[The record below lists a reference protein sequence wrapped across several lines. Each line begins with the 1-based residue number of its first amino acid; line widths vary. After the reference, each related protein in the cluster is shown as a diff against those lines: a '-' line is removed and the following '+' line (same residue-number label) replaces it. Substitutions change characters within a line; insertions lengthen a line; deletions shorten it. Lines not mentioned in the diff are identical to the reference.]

1 MKSKNLILSAML
13 MALPSTLMAQQNI
26 QKAFDAL
33 LKDKIVETKTQHT
46 LERDPE
52 TGQKTAQADVYDFT
66 LPTLYARKHIKEIQ
80 EAFEKDKD
88 AAYTYRTGTHRQDE
102 VNERVDK
109 KRHETMLS
117 VIHYSR
123 IQIAVGDGKQSV
135 AIGTKEGANYVYAC
149 FNDEDDATKKYRYCY
164 AMDWVEQNGET
175 IVRLAVTY
183 ATTLQYRNNKR
194 QTRTFIVNGEKVRV
208 DGNSFSNS
216 FSLGNGFPFDNS
228 SVFDSD
234 SISFNRER
242 SSEGWLSEFNTY
254 KRLYQRNPDG
264 SAANYYATYIYK
276 LCKKAD
282 CLENEEKQLVATEIK
297 RLKAKTKDEFIQ
309 QLFDMGI
316 ERLKK

>member
-1 MKSKNLILSAML
+1 ML
-13 MALPSTLMAQQNI
+13 TALPSVLLAQQNI
-26 QKAFDAL
+26 KKAFDAL
-33 LKDKIVETKTQHT
+33 LNENIVEIKTQHT

-52 TGQKTAQADVYDFT
+52 TGKKKAQMDIYDFEVANPT
-66 LPTLYARKHIKEIQ
+66 GISRIKDIQRAFDKDKETAYELRSGDHAGNNYPTL
-80 EAFEKDKD
+80 
-88 AAYTYRTGTHRQDE
+88 
-102 VNERVDK
+102 
-109 KRHETMLS
+109 
-117 VIHYSR
+117 
-123 IQIAVGDGKQSV
+123 AVGDGRSQAV
-135 AIGTKEGANYVYAC
+135 AVGRIKGSNYIYAC
-149 FNDEDDATKKYRYCY
+149 FLDKDDPEKSYRYAY
-164 AMDWVEQNGET
+164 ALEWVEKDKKTQ
-175 IVRLAVTY
+175 VRLAVTY

>member
-1 MKSKNLILSAML
+1 ML
-13 MALPSTLMAQQNI
+13 TALPSVLLAQQNI

-33 LKDKIVETKTQHT
+33 LNENIVEIKTQHT

-52 TGQKTAQADVYDFT
+52 TGKKKAQMDIYDFEVANPT
-66 LPTLYARKHIKEIQ
+66 GISRIKDIQRAFDKDKETAYELRSGDHAGNNYPTL
-80 EAFEKDKD
+80 
-88 AAYTYRTGTHRQDE
+88 
-102 VNERVDK
+102 
-109 KRHETMLS
+109 
-117 VIHYSR
+117 
-123 IQIAVGDGKQSV
+123 AVGDGRSQAV
-135 AIGTKEGANYVYAC
+135 AVGRIKGSNYIYAC
-149 FNDEDDATKKYRYCY
+149 FLDKDDPEKSYRYAY
-164 AMDWVEQNGET
+164 ALEWVEKDKKTQ
-175 IVRLAVTY
+175 VRLAVTY

>member
-1 MKSKNLILSAML
+1 MKSKSLILTAML
-13 MALPSTLMAQQNI
+13 TALPSVLLAQQNI

-33 LKDKIVETKTQHT
+33 LNENIVEIKTQHT

-52 TGQKTAQADVYDFT
+52 TGKKKAQMDIYDFEIANPT
-66 LPTLYARKHIKEIQ
+66 GISRIKDIQRAFDKDKEAAYELRSGDHAGNNYPTL
-80 EAFEKDKD
+80 
-88 AAYTYRTGTHRQDE
+88 
-102 VNERVDK
+102 
-109 KRHETMLS
+109 
-117 VIHYSR
+117 
-123 IQIAVGDGKQSV
+123 AVGDGRSQAV
-135 AIGTKEGANYVYAC
+135 AVGRIKGSNYIYAL
-149 FNDEDDATKKYRYCY
+149 FIDKDDPEKIYRYAY
-164 AMDWVEQNGET
+164 VLEWVEKDKKTQ
-175 IVRLAVTY
+175 VRLAVTY
-183 ATTLQYRNNKR
+183 ATTLQYRNSKR

-254 KRLYQRNPDG
+254 KRLYQNNPDG
-264 SAANYYATYIYK
+264 AAANYYATYIYK

-282 CLENEEKQLVATEIK
+282 CLEDVEKQLVATEIK

>member
-1 MKSKNLILSAML
+1 MDIYDFEVANPTGISRIKD
-13 MALPSTLMAQQNI
+13 I
-26 QKAFDAL
+26 QRAFD
-33 LKDKIVETKTQHT
+33 KDKETAYELRSGDHA
-46 LERDPE
+46 
-52 TGQKTAQADVYDFT
+52 GNNY
-66 LPTLYARKHIKEIQ
+66 PTL
-80 EAFEKDKD
+80 
-88 AAYTYRTGTHRQDE
+88 
-102 VNERVDK
+102 
-109 KRHETMLS
+109 
-117 VIHYSR
+117 
-123 IQIAVGDGKQSV
+123 AVGDGRSQAV
-135 AIGTKEGANYVYAC
+135 AVGRIKGSNYIYAL
-149 FNDEDDATKKYRYCY
+149 FIDKDDPEKIYRYAY
-164 AMDWVEQNGET
+164 VLEWVEKDKKTQ
-175 IVRLAVTY
+175 VRLAVTY
-183 ATTLQYRNNKR
+183 ATTLQYRNSKR

-282 CLENEEKQLVATEIK
+282 CLEDGEKQLVATEIK

>member
-1 MKSKNLILSAML
+1 MKSKSLILTAML
-13 MALPSTLMAQQNI
+13 TALPSVLLAQQNI

-33 LKDKIVETKTQHT
+33 LNENIVEIKTQHT

-52 TGQKTAQADVYDFT
+52 TGKKKAQMDIYDFEVANPT
-66 LPTLYARKHIKEIQ
+66 GISRVRDIQRAFDKDKEAAYELRSGDHAGNNYPTL
-80 EAFEKDKD
+80 
-88 AAYTYRTGTHRQDE
+88 
-102 VNERVDK
+102 
-109 KRHETMLS
+109 
-117 VIHYSR
+117 
-123 IQIAVGDGKQSV
+123 AVGDGRSQAV
-135 AIGTKEGANYVYAC
+135 AVGRIKGSNYIYAL
-149 FNDEDDATKKYRYCY
+149 FIDKDDPEKIYRYAY
-164 AMDWVEQNGET
+164 VLEWVEKDKKTQ
-175 IVRLAVTY
+175 VRLAITY
-183 ATTLQYRNNKR
+183 ATTLQYRNSKR

>member
-1 MKSKNLILSAML
+1 MKSKSLILTAML
-13 MALPSTLMAQQNI
+13 TALPSVLLAQQNI

-33 LKDKIVETKTQHT
+33 LNENIVEIKTQHT

-52 TGQKTAQADVYDFT
+52 TGKKKAQMDIYDFEVANPT
-66 LPTLYARKHIKEIQ
+66 GISRVRDIQRAFDKDKEAAYELRSGDHAGNNYPTL
-80 EAFEKDKD
+80 
-88 AAYTYRTGTHRQDE
+88 
-102 VNERVDK
+102 
-109 KRHETMLS
+109 
-117 VIHYSR
+117 
-123 IQIAVGDGKQSV
+123 AVGDGRSQAV
-135 AIGTKEGANYVYAC
+135 AVGRIKGSNYIYAC
-149 FNDEDDATKKYRYCY
+149 FLDKDDPEKSYRYAY
-164 AMDWVEQNGET
+164 ALEWVEKDKKTQ
-175 IVRLAVTY
+175 VRLAVTY
-183 ATTLQYRNNKR
+183 ATTLQYRNSKR

>member
-1 MKSKNLILSAML
+1 MKSKSLILTAML
-13 MALPSTLMAQQNI
+13 TALPSVLLAQQNI

-33 LKDKIVETKTQHT
+33 LNENIVEIKTQHT

-52 TGQKTAQADVYDFT
+52 TGKKKAQMDIYDFEVANPT
-66 LPTLYARKHIKEIQ
+66 GISRVRDIQRAFDKDKEAAYELRSGDHAGNNYPTL
-80 EAFEKDKD
+80 
-88 AAYTYRTGTHRQDE
+88 
-102 VNERVDK
+102 
-109 KRHETMLS
+109 
-117 VIHYSR
+117 
-123 IQIAVGDGKQSV
+123 AVGDGRSQAV
-135 AIGTKEGANYVYAC
+135 AVGRIKGSNYIYAL
-149 FNDEDDATKKYRYCY
+149 FIDKDDPEKIYRYAY
-164 AMDWVEQNGET
+164 VLEWVEKDKKTQ
-175 IVRLAVTY
+175 VRLAVTY
-183 ATTLQYRNNKR
+183 ATTLQYRNSKR

>member
-1 MKSKNLILSAML
+1 ML
-13 MALPSTLMAQQNI
+13 TALPSVLLAQQNI

-33 LKDKIVETKTQHT
+33 LNENIVEIKTQHT

-52 TGQKTAQADVYDFT
+52 TGKKKAQMDIYDFEVANPT
-66 LPTLYARKHIKEIQ
+66 GISRIKDIQRAFDKDKETAYELRSGDHAGNNYPTL
-80 EAFEKDKD
+80 
-88 AAYTYRTGTHRQDE
+88 
-102 VNERVDK
+102 
-109 KRHETMLS
+109 
-117 VIHYSR
+117 
-123 IQIAVGDGKQSV
+123 AVGDGRSQGV
-135 AIGTKEGANYVYAC
+135 AVGRIKGSNYIYAL
-149 FNDEDDATKKYRYCY
+149 FLDKDDPEKSYRYAY
-164 AMDWVEQNGET
+164 ALEWVEKDKKTQ
-175 IVRLAVTY
+175 VRLAVTY

>member
-1 MKSKNLILSAML
+1 ML
-13 MALPSTLMAQQNI
+13 TALPSVLLAQQNI
-26 QKAFDAL
+26 QKAFDEL
-33 LKDKIVETKTQHT
+33 LNENIVEIKTQHT

-52 TGQKTAQADVYDFT
+52 TGKKKAQMDIYDFEVAN
-66 LPTLYARKHIKEIQ
+66 PTGISRIKDIQ
-80 EAFEKDKD
+80 RAFDKDKED
-88 AAYTYRTGTHRQDE
+88 AYELRSGDHAGNDYHR
-102 VNERVDK
+102 
-109 KRHETMLS
+109 L
-117 VIHYSR
+117 
-123 IQIAVGDGKQSV
+123 AVGDGKSYSV
-135 AIGTKEGANYVYAC
+135 AIGRIKGSNYIYAL
-149 FNDEDDATKKYRYCY
+149 FLDKDDSEKIYRYAY
-164 AMDWVEQNGET
+164 ALEWVEKDKKTQ
-175 IVRLAVTY
+175 VRLAVTY

>member
-1 MKSKNLILSAML
+1 ML
-13 MALPSTLMAQQNI
+13 TALPSVLLAQQNI

-33 LKDKIVETKTQHT
+33 LNENIVEIKTQHT

-52 TGQKTAQADVYDFT
+52 TGKKKAQMDIYDFEIANPT
-66 LPTLYARKHIKEIQ
+66 GISRIKDIQRAFDKDKETAYELRSGDHAGNNYPTL
-80 EAFEKDKD
+80 
-88 AAYTYRTGTHRQDE
+88 
-102 VNERVDK
+102 
-109 KRHETMLS
+109 
-117 VIHYSR
+117 
-123 IQIAVGDGKQSV
+123 AVGDGRSQAV
-135 AIGTKEGANYVYAC
+135 AVGRIKGSNYIYAC
-149 FNDEDDATKKYRYCY
+149 FLDKDDPEKSYRYAY
-164 AMDWVEQNGET
+164 ALEWVEKDKKTQ
-175 IVRLAVTY
+175 VRLAVTY

>member
-1 MKSKNLILSAML
+1 ML
-13 MALPSTLMAQQNI
+13 TALPSVLLAQQNI

-33 LKDKIVETKTQHT
+33 LNENIVEIKTQHT

-52 TGQKTAQADVYDFT
+52 TGKKKAQMDIYDFEVANPT
-66 LPTLYARKHIKEIQ
+66 GISRIKDIQRAFDKDKETAYELRSGDHAGNNYPTL
-80 EAFEKDKD
+80 
-88 AAYTYRTGTHRQDE
+88 
-102 VNERVDK
+102 
-109 KRHETMLS
+109 
-117 VIHYSR
+117 
-123 IQIAVGDGKQSV
+123 AVGDGRSQAV
-135 AIGTKEGANYVYAC
+135 AVGRIKGSNYIYAL
-149 FNDEDDATKKYRYCY
+149 FIDKDDPEKIYRYAY
-164 AMDWVEQNGET
+164 ALEWVEKDKKTQ
-175 IVRLAVTY
+175 VRLAVTY
-183 ATTLQYRNNKR
+183 ATTLQYRNSKR